1 MVERAFKGIWI
12 PKEIWLDKELTVL
25 EKIFLVEIDS
35 LDNKDGCWA
44 SNKYFSEFFGVTK
57 GRCTQIIKSLETKK
71 FITITLEREGKV
83 ITRRVIKVV
92 NKLNTPSENIKQG
105 YLENDEDNNTS
116 INNTKDN
123 PSSIKLMES
132 DFEKLWAL
140 YPRKEGKK
148 AALKKYNEVIKKGT
162 ATNKQIQ
169 DGIVAYKRHLKAEGI
184 EQRFIKQGGTYF
196 NGECWNDE
204 YETSATADKPETK
217 QASTLATDDDYFE
230 YMRLLEA
237 QKQS

>member
-12 PKEIWLDKELTVL
+12 PKEIWLDKDLTVL

-57 GRCTQIIKSLETKK
+57 GRCTQIIKSLESKK
-71 FITITLEREGKV
+71 FITITLERDGKL
-83 ITRRVIKVV
+83 ITKRVIRVV
-92 NKLNTPSENIKQG
+92 NKLNTPSEKIKQG
-105 YLENDEDNNTS
+105 YLENDEENNTS
-116 INNTKDN
+116 INNTN
-123 PSSIKLMES
+123 NNTSSTQLMDS

-148 AALKKYNEVIKKGT
+148 VALKKYKEAIKKGT

-169 DGIVAYKRHLKAEGI
+169 DGIVAYKQYLKAEGI
-184 EQRFIKQGGTYF
+184 ELRFIKQGGTYF
-196 NGECWNDE
+196 NGECWNDQ
-204 YETSATADKPETK
+204 YETKESDPLKTQYE
-217 QASTLATDDDYFE
+217 YF
-230 YMRLLEA
+230 
-237 QKQS
+237 